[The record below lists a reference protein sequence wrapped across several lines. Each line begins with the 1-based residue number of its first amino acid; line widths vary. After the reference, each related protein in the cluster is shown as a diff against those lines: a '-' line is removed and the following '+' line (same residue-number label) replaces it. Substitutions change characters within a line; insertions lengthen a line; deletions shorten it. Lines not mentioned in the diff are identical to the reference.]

1 MSLYFVFFQA
11 LRKHCLFVLS
21 FKEGLGL
28 KTVTLLL
35 ASILHFVSILFESM
49 FKNIRIQ
56 FILWCKI
63 ILRRWGAVIS
73 FGLKQN
79 SSLSINS

>member
-21 FKEGLGL
+21 FEEGLGL

-35 ASILHFVSILFESM
+35 ASILHFVSILFESGEESITY
-49 FKNIRIQ
+49 F
-56 FILWCKI
+56 WCI
-63 ILRRWGAVIS
+63 Y
-73 FGLKQN
+73 
-79 SSLSINS
+79 